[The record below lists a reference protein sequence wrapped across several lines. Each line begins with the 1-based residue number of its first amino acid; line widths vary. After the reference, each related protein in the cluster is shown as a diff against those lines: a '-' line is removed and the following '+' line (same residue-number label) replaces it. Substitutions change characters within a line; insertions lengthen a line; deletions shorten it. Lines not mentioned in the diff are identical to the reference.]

1 MFLHADTHREIS
13 RRFLCV
19 FWNSH
24 VTCTHAHTHTR
35 SAVLKWLCLLSIITL
50 TSFSEPLAQSSFS
63 PKSEY
68 NNTSTKDKETVS
80 QYFSLKIFP
89 GILFVTLQVM
99 HNFN

>member
-1 MFLHADTHREIS
+1 MQILIEKSVEDFFVFSGIATLHVHMHTQ
-13 RRFLCV
+13 
-19 FWNSH
+19 
-24 VTCTHAHTHTR
+24 THTR

-68 NNTSTKDKETVS
+68 HNTSTKDKETVS

>member
-1 MFLHADTHREIS
+1 MQILIEKSIEDFFVFSRIATLHVHMHIQ
-13 RRFLCV
+13 
-19 FWNSH
+19 
-24 VTCTHAHTHTR
+24 THTR
-35 SAVLKWLCLLSIITL
+35 SAVLKWFCLLSIINL